1 MCSTSDLV
9 TLAVSLQCL
18 MGLCDLFGLIRSPAT
33 RHLNNVTS
41 AMWRRCLAGRRQEQK
56 SGSLQT
62 VRARLS
68 AWGIRL

>member
-41 AMWRRCLAGRRQEQK
+41 AMWPLSKCLQK
-56 SGSLQT
+56 SFKL
-62 VRARLS
+62 VLR
-68 AWGIRL
+68 